1 MNSYSL
7 SHVSNEA
14 LLRDLATSVKQ
25 DRATTATMLA
35 QIAEVDERQLYRAA
49 AYESMYLYCLHELR
63 MSEDVAYMRIR
74 AARAARKFP
83 GLFAAVADGRL
94 HLTAVLQL
102 APHLTAGTADALI
115 AEASHMTKAK
125 IDLLLAGKFPKP
137 DVPTVMRPVAA
148 AVVEAASSSEQAAA
162 PAMQLVPEPVV
173 PSHAPDQ
180 AVPMEPLA
188 TATAAPARGKL
199 SPLSPGRFALQA
211 TVDQETHDALCQA
224 QELLG
229 HSVPSGDLATVLK
242 NAALAYVELL
252 EKKKFAKCRR
262 PRPQRGSAKGRHIP
276 AEVKRE
282 VRERDGRQCTFVS
295 EHGKRCEARRGL
307 EFDHIETVA
316 RGGAATAS
324 NIRLRCRAH
333 NQYAAECTFGAGFM
347 EKKREAARCRAA
359 EAKAEASARAKAKA
373 ESQAEARARDADEHD
388 VIPWLRALGYSLE
401 RARHGRELCA
411 HIPDAPL
418 EERVKAAL
426 RGLAPAGVRRPLHV
440 TSPPA

>member
-1 MNSYSL
+1 MNSFSVSHL
-7 SHVSNEA
+7 SDQA
-14 LLRDLATSVKQ
+14 LLRDLAASVKQ
-25 DRATTATMLA
+25 DRATTAMMLA

-49 AYESMYLYCLHELR
+49 AYESMYLYCLHELH
-63 MSEDVAYMRIR
+63 MSEDVAYVRIR

-94 HLTAVLQL
+94 HLTALLQL

-115 AEASHMTKAK
+115 AEASHKTKAK
-125 IDLLLAGKFPKP
+125 LELLLAGKFPKP
-137 DVPTVMRPVAA
+137 DLPTVMRPVAT
-148 AVVEAASSSEQAAA
+148 AVDANVGPAEPAAA
-162 PAMQLVPEPVV
+162 PTMQLVPEPVV
-173 PSHAPDQ
+173 PSCAPNQ

-188 TATAAPARGKL
+188 TATAAHARGKL

-229 HSVPSGDLATVLK
+229 HSVPSGDLATVIK

-282 VRERDGRQCTFVS
+282 VRERDGGQCTFVS

-307 EFDHIETVA
+307 EFDHIEAVA
-316 RGGAATAS
+316 RGGVATLS

-333 NQYAAECTFGAGFM
+333 NQYTAECTFGAGFM
-347 EKKREAARCRAA
+347 QGKRAQSKSSAARAA
-359 EAKAEASARAKAKA
+359 HQDRSE
-373 ESQAEARARDADEHD
+373 EHT
-388 VIPWLRALGYSLE
+388 S
-401 RARHGRELCA
+401 ELQSRFGISYAVFC
-411 HIPDAPL
+411 
-418 EERVKAAL
+418 
-426 RGLAPAGVRRPLHV
+426 
-440 TSPPA
+440 

>member
-63 MSEDVAYMRIR
+63 MSEDVAYMRI
-74 AARAARKFP
+74 RAARKFP

-173 PSHAPDQ
+173 
-180 AVPMEPLA
+180 
-188 TATAAPARGKL
+188 
-199 SPLSPGRFALQA
+199 
-211 TVDQETHDALCQA
+211 
-224 QELLG
+224 
-229 HSVPSGDLATVLK
+229 
-242 NAALAYVELL
+242 
-252 EKKKFAKCRR
+252 
-262 PRPQRGSAKGRHIP
+262 
-276 AEVKRE
+276 
-282 VRERDGRQCTFVS
+282 
-295 EHGKRCEARRGL
+295 
-307 EFDHIETVA
+307 
-316 RGGAATAS
+316 
-324 NIRLRCRAH
+324 
-333 NQYAAECTFGAGFM
+333 
-347 EKKREAARCRAA
+347 
-359 EAKAEASARAKAKA
+359 
-373 ESQAEARARDADEHD
+373 SQA
-388 VIPWLRALGYSLE
+388 L
-401 RARHGRELCA
+401 
-411 HIPDAPL
+411 
-418 EERVKAAL
+418 
-426 RGLAPAGVRRPLHV
+426 
-440 TSPPA
+440 

>member
-1 MNSYSL
+1 MNSYLL
-7 SHVSNEA
+7 SHVSNDA

-35 QIAEVDERQLYRAA
+35 QIAEVDHRQLYRAA
-49 AYESMYLYCLHELR
+49 AFESMYLYCLHELR

-83 GLFAAVADGRL
+83 ALFAAVADGRL
-94 HLTAVLQL
+94 HLTAVLLL
-102 APHLTAGTADALI
+102 APHLTTQTADALI
-115 AEASHMTKAK
+115 AEASHKTKAK
-125 IDLLLAGKFPKP
+125 IELLLARHFPKP
-137 DVPTVMRPVAA
+137 DLPAVMRPVAA
-148 AVVEAASSSEQAAA
+148 AVVEAASSSEQAA
-162 PAMQLVPEPVV
+162 PPTMQLGLDPVV

-211 TVDQETHDALCQA
+211 TIDQETHDALRQA

-229 HSVPSGDLATVLK
+229 HSMPSGDLATVLK

-252 EKKKFAKCRR
+252 EKQKFAKCRR
-262 PRPQRGSAKGRHIP
+262 PRAQRVTAKGRHIP
-276 AEVKRE
+276 AEVKRKL
-282 VRERDGRQCTFVS
+282 RERDGGQCTFVS
-295 EHGKRCEARRGL
+295 ENGKRCEARKGL
-307 EFDHIETVA
+307 DFDHIEAVA
-316 RGGAATAS
+316 RGGAATVS

-333 NQYAAECTFGAGFM
+333 NQYGAECTFGAGFM
-347 EKKREAARCRAA
+347 DRKREETRCRAA
-359 EAKAEASARAKAKA
+359 EAKAEAGARAKAKA
-373 ESQAEARARDADEHD
+373 EAQAEARARDADEHD

-401 RARHGRELCA
+401 RARHGWELCA

-418 EERVKAAL
+418 EERVKTAL
-426 RGLAPAGVRRPLHV
+426 RGLAPNCVRRAPYV
-440 TSPPA
+440 GTSPA

>member
-1 MNSYSL
+1 MNSYLL
-7 SHVSNEA
+7 SHVSNDA

-35 QIAEVDERQLYRAA
+35 QIAEVDHRQLYRAA
-49 AYESMYLYCLHELR
+49 AFESMYLYCLHELR

-83 GLFAAVADGRL
+83 ALFAAVADGRL
-94 HLTAVLQL
+94 HLTAVLLL
-102 APHLTAGTADALI
+102 APHLTTQTADALI
-115 AEASHMTKAK
+115 AEASHKTKAK
-125 IDLLLAGKFPKP
+125 IELLLARHFPKP
-137 DVPTVMRPVAA
+137 DLPAVMRPVAT
-148 AVVEAASSSEQAAA
+148 AVVATLASAEHAA
-162 PAMQLVPEPVV
+162 PPTMQLGLDPVV

-276 AEVKRE
+276 AEVKR
-282 VRERDGRQCTFVS
+282 
-295 EHGKRCEARRGL
+295 
-307 EFDHIETVA
+307 
-316 RGGAATAS
+316 
-324 NIRLRCRAH
+324 
-333 NQYAAECTFGAGFM
+333 
-347 EKKREAARCRAA
+347 
-359 EAKAEASARAKAKA
+359 
-373 ESQAEARARDADEHD
+373 
-388 VIPWLRALGYSLE
+388 
-401 RARHGRELCA
+401 
-411 HIPDAPL
+411 
-418 EERVKAAL
+418 
-426 RGLAPAGVRRPLHV
+426 
-440 TSPPA
+440 

>member
-1 MNSYSL
+1 MNIYSL
-7 SHVSNEA
+7 SHLSDHA

-35 QIAEVDERQLYRAA
+35 QIAEVDERQLYRPA

-102 APHLTAGTADALI
+102 APHLTAETATALI
-115 AEASHMTKAK
+115 AEASHKTKAK
-125 IDLLLAGKFPKP
+125 IELLLAGKFPKP
-137 DVPTVMRPVAA
+137 DLPTVIRPVAT
-148 AVVEAASSSEQAAA
+148 AVVTNVASAKPEAATT
-162 PAMQLVPEPVV
+162 MQLVPEPVV
-173 PSHAPDQ
+173 PSHGPNQ

-188 TATAAPARGKL
+188 ITTVAPARGKL

-211 TVDQETHDALCQA
+211 TVDQETHDALRQA

-229 HSVPSGDLATVLK
+229 HSVPSGDLATVIK

-252 EKKKFAKCRR
+252 EKHKFAKCRW
-262 PRPQRGSAKGRHIP
+262 PRPQRGLAKGRHIP
-276 AEVKRE
+276 AEVKRK
-282 VRERDGRQCTFVS
+282 VRERDGGQCTFVS

-307 EFDHIETVA
+307 EFDHIEAVA
-316 RGGAATAS
+316 RGGVATLS

-333 NQYAAECTFGAGFM
+333 NQYTAECTFGAGFM
-347 EKKREAARCRAA
+347 QGKRAQSKSSAARAA
-359 EAKAEASARAKAKA
+359 H
-373 ESQAEARARDADEHD
+373 QD
-388 VIPWLRALGYSLE
+388 L
-401 RARHGRELCA
+401 
-411 HIPDAPL
+411 
-418 EERVKAAL
+418 
-426 RGLAPAGVRRPLHV
+426 
-440 TSPPA
+440 

>member
-1 MNSYSL
+1 
-7 SHVSNEA
+7 
-14 LLRDLATSVKQ
+14 
-25 DRATTATMLA
+25 
-35 QIAEVDERQLYRAA
+35 
-49 AYESMYLYCLHELR
+49 
-63 MSEDVAYMRIR
+63 
-74 AARAARKFP
+74 
-83 GLFAAVADGRL
+83 
-94 HLTAVLQL
+94 
-102 APHLTAGTADALI
+102 
-115 AEASHMTKAK
+115 
-125 IDLLLAGKFPKP
+125 
-137 DVPTVMRPVAA
+137 
-148 AVVEAASSSEQAAA
+148 
-162 PAMQLVPEPVV
+162 
-173 PSHAPDQ
+173 
-180 AVPMEPLA
+180 
-188 TATAAPARGKL
+188 
-199 SPLSPGRFALQA
+199 
-211 TVDQETHDALCQA
+211 
-224 QELLG
+224 
-229 HSVPSGDLATVLK
+229 
-242 NAALAYVELL
+242 VELL

>member
-1 MNSYSL
+1 MNSFSVSHL
-7 SHVSNEA
+7 SDQA
-14 LLRDLATSVKQ
+14 LLRDLAASVKQ
-25 DRATTATMLA
+25 AQVTTAMMLA

-74 AARAARKFP
+74 AARATRKFP

-94 HLTAVLQL
+94 HLTTVLQL
-102 APHLTAGTADALI
+102 ASHLTAGTADALI

-262 PRPQRGSAKGRHIP
+262 PQPQRGAPHGAHTPPAGKGP
-276 AEVKRE
+276 
-282 VRERDGRQCTFVS
+282 
-295 EHGKRCEARRGL
+295 
-307 EFDHIETVA
+307 
-316 RGGAATAS
+316 RGGRGGQTAKTA
-324 NIRLRCRAH
+324 RAWASRE
-333 NQYAAECTFGAGFM
+333 NAPKRWGAGGPPPW
-347 EKKREAARCRAA
+347 KRPRA
-359 EAKAEASARAKAKA
+359 
-373 ESQAEARARDADEHD
+373 
-388 VIPWLRALGYSLE
+388 
-401 RARHGRELCA
+401 
-411 HIPDAPL
+411 
-418 EERVKAAL
+418 EE
-426 RGLAPAGVRRPLHV
+426 
-440 TSPPA
+440 PPQ